1 MAHFV
6 FLSNSIAT
14 PVPPHLFTSVHLE
27 LFFMPILRKCA
38 KLKKKKN
45 NNNDNNNNNNNNNNC
60 DGMFFIEVS
69 LQHPNLRKWNPT
81 MSAFL
86 GITEIIF

>member
-1 MAHFV
+1 M
-6 FLSNSIAT
+6 
-14 PVPPHLFTSVHLE
+14 
-27 LFFMPILRKCA
+27 RKTQ
-38 KLKKKKN
+38 KKKN
-45 NNNDNNNNNNNNNNC
+45 NNNDNNNNNNNNNC